1 MLVYSEERQSMQS
14 NRLHYFS
21 DHYQQ
26 SDREV
31 DFRNCTTFDELIAL
45 LKELEENNLHLIGS
59 RDYVYHSGSM
69 ISVLESIKYLLSID
83 PNYQVTFWNVLTR
96 TAGLRETAIKICKFK
111 QKGPDTGL
119 SKHV

>member
-21 DHYQQ
+21 DQYQQ

-31 DFRNCTTFDELIAL
+31 DFRSCNTFDELIIK
-45 LKELEENNLHLIGS
+45 LKDLEEHNLHLVGS

-69 ISVLESIKYLLSID
+69 IGVLESIKYRLSID
-83 PNYQVTFWNVLTR
+83 PNYKVTFWNLLTR
-96 TAGLRETAIKICKFK
+96 TAGLRETAIKIYRSK
-111 QKGPDTGL
+111 QKGN
-119 SKHV
+119 SKHVD